1 MFDFLSFDFIIFR
14 AELNFVLFLKD
25 SMTLKVLVSISV
37 LFLFYRLG
45 LGIGAIFPQTIV
57 FCIQSF

>member
-37 LFLFYRLG
+37 LFLFYCLG
-45 LGIGAIFPQTIV
+45 LGIGAVFPQTVV
-57 FCIQSF
+57 FFIQSF